1 MTRDRDD
8 APVAVQAEVLYLLNL
23 LLFPGLAFLGLLWL
37 AYRHRESTNE
47 LVRCHLK
54 QTIVASIWAG
64 FLLTAVAIAIL
75 AMGGLFVP
83 ASWIVMILYVLCCHA
98 ALVLLGVVGLS
109 RAISGE
115 TYIYPL
121 IGSRQ
126 W

>member
-1 MTRDRDD
+1 MTRDSDD

-37 AYRHRESTNE
+37 AYRHRGSGNE

>member
-1 MTRDRDD
+1 MTRDSDD

-23 LLFPGLAFLGLLWL
+23 LLLPGLAFFGLLWL
-37 AYRHRESTNE
+37 AYRHRGSGNA

-54 QTIVASIWAG
+54 QTIVASLWAG
-64 FLLTAVAIAIL
+64 FLLTGVALAIL

-109 RAISGE
+109 RAISRE

>member
-1 MTRDRDD
+1 MNTSSDD
-8 APVAVQAEVLYLLNL
+8 APAAVQAEVLYLINL
-23 LLFPGLAFLGLLWL
+23 LLLPGLAFLGLLWL
-37 AYRHRESTNE
+37 AYRHRSSSNE
-47 LVRCHLK
+47 LVRCHIK
-54 QTIVASIWAG
+54 QTVVASLWAG
-64 FLLTAVAIAIL
+64 FLLTIVALAIL

-121 IGSRQ
+121 IGSRK